1 MNFKDLKVKSKI
13 TVVVIGVAILASLS
27 GIVSVFMMSN
37 IQHKY
42 DDALQ
47 NFGFAQGDMA
57 RYTTL
62 SVIWMLKLAATLPT
76 V

>member
-47 NFGFAQGDMA
+47 NFGFAQGDIGMVMSSLA
-57 RYTTL
+57 QL
-62 SVIWMLKLAATLPT
+62 NGAATLPT

>member
-47 NFGFAQGDMA
+47 NFGFAQGDIGMVM
-57 RYTTL
+57 R
-62 SVIWMLKLAATLPT
+62 SLAIGSGD